1 MKLSLSENQEL
12 LRDTVAR
19 LFAER
24 STSVQVRAAEA
35 SGGFDPALWERVV
48 SMGLVGM
55 RAADGNESSLLEA
68 ALVAEEAGRHLAS
81 VPLPEAIVAAA
92 LLQRAGAD
100 PALVERATGREVA
113 TLALRPVA
121 AREPQLLP
129 AGAVA

>member
-1 MKLSLSENQEL
+1 M
-12 LRDTVAR
+12 
-19 LFAER
+19 
-24 STSVQVRAAEA
+24 QVRAAEA

-55 RAADGNESSLLEA
+55 RAAAGDESSLFEA

-100 PALVERATGREVA
+100 PALVERATG
-113 TLALRPVA
+113 
-121 AREPQLLP
+121 ARWRRSR
-129 AGAVA
+129 